1 MVKAAVFVVPGD
13 LATPTGGYAYDRRI
27 IAELSAAGWQ
37 TQVLDIGEGF
47 PRPTA
52 AARAVAHR
60 RIAAF
65 PDGPPIVIDGLA
77 FGVLAREAQ
86 ALADRLTLVALVHHP
101 LALESG
107 LSAQEAAALRDSERA
122 ALACARHVITTSAST
137 ARLLLADY
145 GVAADRLSIVRPG
158 TDRVAA
164 QPRAP
169 GAVVDLLAVGSVV
182 PRKGYDILVAALARI
197 PDLAWRLI
205 IAGDRERSAETAQ
218 RLDAE
223 IARLGLSGRVIF
235 AGAVAPQRLMALY
248 AAADLFVLPSRFEGY
263 GMAYAEAIAHGVPVV
278 GTRAGA
284 IPDTVPAGAGVLV
297 APDDVDALATILR
310 ALIESP
316 GERQRLAAGAR
327 AAAATFP
334 SWQESAGLFARVLE
348 RVGHRPNPPP
358 QAGEG

>member
-1 MVKAAVFVVPGD
+1 VVKAAVFVVPGD

-37 TQVLDIGEGF
+37 TQVLDIGDGF

-52 AARAVAHR
+52 AARAAAHR
-60 RIAAF
+60 RIAAL

-77 FGVLAREAQ
+77 FGALATEAQ
-86 ALADRLTLVALVHHP
+86 ALADRLTLIALVHHP

-107 LSAQEAAALRDSERA
+107 LSACEAAALRHSERA

-145 GVAADRLSIVRPG
+145 GIGADRLSIVRPG

-164 QPRAP
+164 QPRTP
-169 GAVVDLLAVGSVV
+169 GTVVDLLAVGSVV
-182 PRKGYDILVAALARI
+182 PRKGYDILVAALAKVS
-197 PDLAWRLI
+197 DLPWRLI
-205 IAGDRERSAETAQ
+205 IAGDRARDAATAEK
-218 RLDAE
+218 LDVD
-223 IARLGLSGRVIF
+223 IVRLGLAGRITF
-235 AGAVAPQRLMALY
+235 AGAVAPQRLLQLY

-278 GTRAGA
+278 GTQAGA
-284 IPDTVPAGAGVLV
+284 IPDTVLAGAGVLV
-297 APDDVDALATILR
+297 PPDDVDALCTALR
-310 ALIESP
+310 RLIDSP
-316 GERQRLAAGAR
+316 SERERLAAGAR

-334 SWQESAGLFARVLE
+334 TWQESAGLFACVLE
-348 RVGHRPNPPP
+348 PF
-358 QAGEG
+358 A